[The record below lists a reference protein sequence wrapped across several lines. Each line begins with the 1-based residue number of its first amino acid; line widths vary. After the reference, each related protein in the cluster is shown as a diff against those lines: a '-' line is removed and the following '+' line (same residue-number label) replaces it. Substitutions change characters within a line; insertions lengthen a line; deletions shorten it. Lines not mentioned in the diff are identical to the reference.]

1 MKKLVVIASISILII
16 GLSILGFL
24 YFNYDLEVTSIKQL
38 DFNMETNEVMIEVI
52 KKDNIFDKDFTCTIF
67 NDNVKIKEQGKD
79 NKCTLKFEIG
89 SNYSLI
95 LEDKY
100 KKSVNY
106 NILDYFDNILNFNF
120 KNETIYM
127 VVGESKKLEYTFKS
141 INGNVDNFS
150 TDSNIVTI
158 NDDIVTANNIGDA
171 TIYKNDL
178 KLNVVVT
185 DLIISPTL
193 PARNKELVPCNRYT
207 EEEGKLLDNILSY
220 KVNSAGNGTRAGVVA
235 AARFL
240 MLEFPYKIPYFYENG
255 RVNKTG
261 VNFADGEGRY
271 YHKGLYLTN
280 SKKKDIIASVSGPV
294 IWGCP
299 LCNWEDDPD
308 YGYIWGK
315 KMPNGL
321 DCSGFVSWVLYNGG
335 FDPGDLGAG
344 DSISNDELTD
354 LGDFMPLTNS
364 LINSGK
370 IKVGDLVNY
379 WGHIAIIIGIDDEN
393 YYVAESLQDFGG
405 VTVNAY
411 KKEKLNK
418 TFSYVALMDS
428 YYKEDGNYTKMW

>member
-1 MKKLVVIASISILII
+1 MKKLVVIVSISILII
-16 GLSILGFL
+16 VLSILGFL
-24 YFNYDLEVTSIKQL
+24 YFNYDLEVASIKQV
-38 DFNMETNEVMIEVI
+38 DFNTETNEVTIEVI

-67 NDNVKIKEQGKD
+67 NDNVKIKEQGKY

-106 NILDYFDNILNFNF
+106 NILDYLDNILNFNF

-127 VVGESKKLEYTFKS
+127 VVGESKKLEYIYKS
-141 INGNVDNFS
+141 IDGNIDNFR
-150 TDSNIVTI
+150 TDS
-158 NDDIVTANNIGDA
+158 DIITVNGDVVTARNIGTA

-185 DLIISPTL
+185 DLITSPTL
-193 PARNKELVPCNRYT
+193 PSKNKELVPCNRYT
-207 EEEGKLLDNILSY
+207 EEEGILLDNILSY
-220 KVNSAGNGTRAGVVA
+220 KINSALSGTRAGVVA

-255 RVNKTG
+255 RVNNTG

-271 YHKGLYLTN
+271 YHKGLYLTS
-280 SKKKDIIASVSGPV
+280 SKKKDIIASVSGPI

-321 DCSGFVSWVLYNGG
+321 DCSGFVSWVLLNGG

-354 LGDFMPLTNS
+354 LGDFKPLTNS
-364 LINSGK
+364 LINSGS
-370 IKVGDLVNY
+370 IKAGDLVNY
-379 WGHIAIIIGIDDEN
+379 WGHIAMIIGIDDEN

-405 VTVNAY
+405 VTVNTY

-428 YYKEDGNYTKMW
+428 YYKEDGNYTRMW